1 MFDGLGIDLT
11 PTALAPRQTRVSDIV
26 TAAALHFRITE
37 AEIRG
42 ASRKQR
48 FALPRQIA
56 MFLAREMTAASYPVI
71 ARVIGGRDHTTIL
84 WGDRKIAAA
93 VKDGHAG
100 IIAHVQAIREMVITG
115 KPKAVLLSHRETL
128 DFVARR
134 EADEAARHVEKMR
147 QLRRLR
153 DLANAGFVA
162 SAHERVMVS

>member
-1 MFDGLGIDLT
+1 MFDGAGIDLT
-11 PTALAPRQTRVSDIV
+11 PIAIAPRQTRVSDIV

-48 FALPRQIA
+48 FALPRQIV
-56 MFLAREMTAASYPVI
+56 MHMARDMTANSYPAI
-71 ARVIGGRDHTTIL
+71 ARILGGKHHTSIL
-84 WGDRKIAAA
+84 FGDRKIAAA
-93 VKDGHAG
+93 IKDGKPE

-153 DLANAGFVA
+153 DLANAGFIA
-162 SAHERVMVS
+162 SAEERVMAS

>member
-1 MFDGLGIDLT
+1 MLAAWIDIAQTELT
-11 PTALAPRQTRVSDIV
+11 APRQTRVHDIV

-37 AEIRG
+37 AEIKG

-93 VKDGHAG
+93 IMDGNAG
-100 IIAHVQAIREMVITG
+100 VIAHVQAIREMVLTG
-115 KPKAVLLSHRETL
+115 SPKSVLRSHLQTL
-128 DFVARR
+128 ELVAQR
-134 EADEAARHVEKMR
+134 EAQEAARHVEKMR

-153 DLANAGFVA
+153 DLANAGFIA
-162 SAHERVMVS
+162 SSEERVMAS